1 MKNLL
6 AFFRAESELAIG
18 PGGLAAVEMGACR
31 SLESIVAIFSHLPS
45 ECAMRRARPERTG
58 GRHN

>member
-18 PGGLAAVEMGACR
+18 PGALAAVEMGACQ
-31 SLESIVAIFSHLPS
+31 SLKSIVAIFSHLPK
-45 ECAMRRARPERTG
+45 
-58 GRHN
+58 